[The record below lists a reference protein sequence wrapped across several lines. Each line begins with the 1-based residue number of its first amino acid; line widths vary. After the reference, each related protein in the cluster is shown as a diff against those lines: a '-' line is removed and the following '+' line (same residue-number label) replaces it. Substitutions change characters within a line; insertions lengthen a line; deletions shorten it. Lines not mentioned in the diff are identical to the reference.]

1 VMDMLRS
8 LRTLGAALF
17 ATLLL
22 LGAGTASAV
31 TIVYQYWGSASGS
44 FGGQAFSDEAFL
56 ITAQADT
63 ATVAP
68 WASAT
73 VQNTHAS
80 ASITIGSFGTLTFTL
95 PSHTWV
101 ADNCCMGIGAN
112 LSSNWLT
119 LGAGIGTYG
128 LSTNFGPFFDA
139 SASTQGQF
147 VNIATSGGALT
158 ISSLTNGAT
167 FQATVVPEP
176 GTYALMA
183 AGLLAVSGVA
193 RRRSRLA

>member
-1 VMDMLRS
+1 MLRS
-8 LRTLGAALF
+8 LRALGAALF

-44 FGGQAFSDEAFL
+44 FAGQAFSDEAFL

>member
-1 VMDMLRS
+1 MLRS

-68 WASAT
+68 W
-73 VQNTHAS
+73 
-80 ASITIGSFGTLTFTL
+80 
-95 PSHTWV
+95 V

-112 LSSNWLT
+112 LSINWLT

>member
-1 VMDMLRS
+1 MLRS

-44 FGGQAFSDEAFL
+44 FAGQAFSDEAFL

-112 LSSNWLT
+112 LSINWLT

-193 RRRSRLA
+193 RRRCRLA

>member
-1 VMDMLRS
+1 MLRS

-44 FGGQAFSDEAFL
+44 FAGQAFSDEAFL

-112 LSSNWLT
+112 LSINWLT
-119 LGAGIGTYG
+119 LGAGIGNYG

>member
-1 VMDMLRS
+1 MDMLRS

-44 FGGQAFSDEAFL
+44 FAGQAFSDEAFL

-68 WASAT
+68 WANAT

-112 LSSNWLT
+112 LSINWLT

>member
-1 VMDMLRS
+1 MLRS
-8 LRTLGAALF
+8 LRVLGAALF
-17 ATLLL
+17 ATFLL

-31 TIVYQYWGSASGS
+31 TIVYQYWGSASGNI
-44 FGGQAFSDEAFL
+44 GGQAFQDEAFL

-80 ASITIGSFGTLTFTL
+80 ATITIGSFGTLTFTL

-101 ADNCCMGIGAN
+101 ANNCCMGFGAD
-112 LSSNWLT
+112 LSFNWLT
-119 LGAGIGTYG
+119 LGAGIGTYD

-183 AGLLAVSGVA
+183 AGLLAVSSIA
-193 RRRSRLA
+193 RRRRRLA

>member
-1 VMDMLRS
+1 MLRS

>member
-1 VMDMLRS
+1 LAGRPF
-8 LRTLGAALF
+8 RTRP
-17 ATLLL
+17 
-22 LGAGTASAV
+22 
-31 TIVYQYWGSASGS
+31 
-44 FGGQAFSDEAFL
+44 FL

-68 WASAT
+68 WANAT